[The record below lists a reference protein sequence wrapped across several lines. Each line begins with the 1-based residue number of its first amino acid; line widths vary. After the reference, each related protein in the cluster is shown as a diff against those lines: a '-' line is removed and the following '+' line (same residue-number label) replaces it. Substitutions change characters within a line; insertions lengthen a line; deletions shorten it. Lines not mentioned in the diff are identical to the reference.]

1 MYIGNFLIRK
11 TALLS
16 GAMVLASAGMFTT
29 SGALAAT
36 PGTAGQSMDSGMS
49 MQTNRF
55 GGPVYA
61 SAPALNVTVA
71 LVVAGGGPEHFS
83 LVTALNHMLGAAT
96 VNAEVGKLTKQ
107 YGEKRVGDWVS
118 GIDFAV
124 NDTLRIVQEKHIK
137 LPAPAPLSGVELAK
151 TLVGAGTAPDNTFWA
166 GLLFDHALSHGI
178 HMQVM
183 DDTDA
188 KYGAAFDANYHAITN
203 QAFYDVAQAL
213 GDKKVN
219 LASFH

>member
-1 MYIGNFLIRK
+1 MKFDSSFIQK
-11 TALLS
+11 TARRGGVAL
-16 GAMVLASAGMFTT
+16 GVLAGLLLAASSF
-29 SGALAAT
+29 AAT
-36 PGTAGQSMDSGMS
+36 PDAGYDSGMS
-49 MQTNRF
+49 MQTTNRY
-55 GGPVYA
+55 GGPVYDG
-61 SAPALNVTVA
+61 APALPVTVA

-96 VNAEVGKLTKQ
+96 MNAEVAKLTKQ
-107 YGEKRVGDWVS
+107 YGKRRVGEWVS

-124 NDTLRIVQEKHIK
+124 NDTLRIVKQKNIR
-137 LPAPAPLSGVELAK
+137 LPAPAQLSGVDLAK

-166 GLLFDHALSHGI
+166 GYLFDKALSHGI

-188 KYGAAFDANYHAITN
+188 KYGSAYDANYHAITN

-213 GDKKVN
+213 GDKNVQ
-219 LASFH
+219 LAAFH

>member
-1 MYIGNFLIRK
+1 MKLDSSLMQKATRRGGV
-11 TALLS
+11 ALGL
-16 GAMVLASAGMFTT
+16 LASLLLAGSAFA
-29 SGALAAT
+29 GT
-36 PGTAGQSMDSGMS
+36 PDAGSDSGMS
-49 MQTNRF
+49 MQTNRY

-61 SAPALNVTVA
+61 GAPALPVTVA

-83 LVTALNHMLGAAT
+83 LVTALNHMLGEAT

-107 YGEKRVGDWVS
+107 YGKQRVGEWVS

-124 NDTLRIVQEKHIK
+124 NDTLKIVQEKHIQ
-137 LPAPAPLSGVELAK
+137 LPAPAQLSGVDLAK
-151 TLVGAGTAPDNTFWA
+151 TLVGAGTAPDSTFWA
-166 GLLFDHALSHGI
+166 GYLFDKALSHGI

-188 KYGAAFDANYHAITN
+188 KYSAAFDANYHAITN

-213 GDKKVN
+213 GDKSVQ
-219 LASFH
+219 LAAFH

>member
-1 MYIGNFLIRK
+1 MKLDSCLMLKAARRGGV
-11 TALLS
+11 ALGL
-16 GAMVLASAGMFTT
+16 LAGLLLAGSAFAG
-29 SGALAAT
+29 T
-36 PGTAGQSMDSGMS
+36 PDAGYDSGMS
-49 MQTNRF
+49 MQTNRY
-55 GGPVYA
+55 GGPVYNG
-61 SAPALNVTVA
+61 APALPVTVA

-96 VNAEVGKLTKQ
+96 VNAEVAKLTQQ
-107 YGEKRVGDWVS
+107 YGKRRVGEWVS

-124 NDTLRIVQEKHIK
+124 NDTLKIVKEKNIQ
-137 LPAPAPLSGVELAK
+137 LPAPANLSGVDLAK
-151 TLVGAGTAPDNTFWA
+151 TLVGAGTTPDNTFWA
-166 GLLFDHALSHGI
+166 GYLFDKALSHGI

-188 KYGAAFDANYHAITN
+188 KYGAAYDANYHAITN

-213 GDKKVN
+213 GEKNVQ